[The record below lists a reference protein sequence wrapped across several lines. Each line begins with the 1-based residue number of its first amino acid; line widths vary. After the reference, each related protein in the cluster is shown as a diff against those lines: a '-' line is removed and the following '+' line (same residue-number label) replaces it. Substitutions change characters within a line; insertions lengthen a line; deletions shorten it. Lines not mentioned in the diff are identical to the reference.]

1 MDYLKAQLKYIRG
14 GGGKDSASIQA
25 RASLSTAIN
34 ATYSVMKKQAVK
46 ENLEKFIENSEMSA
60 EAAQVAAQVTMAVSD
75 AQASGS
81 STVAAS
87 AVADVMTSGGGF
99 TTLM

>member
-1 MDYLKAQLKYIRG
+1 MDYLKAQLKYLK
-14 GGGKDSASIQA
+14 GGGKEAANMQA

-81 STVAAS
+81 GTVAAS
-87 AVADVMTSGGGF
+87 AVADIMTSGGGF

>member
-1 MDYLKAQLKYIRG
+1 MLFR
-14 GGGKDSASIQA
+14 S
-25 RASLSTAIN
+25 
-34 ATYSVMKKQAVK
+34 
-46 ENLEKFIENSEMSA
+46 NSEMSA

-81 STVAAS
+81 STVATS